1 MDLFESFVFF
11 GQTGSLSIP
20 KARCVKRWQQILHL
34 LAKVVCKCLNIELVP
49 QVLCKQLLCSK
60 THQAPNVFKCY
71 RQHLFAQRICPRE
84 TWFIYF
90 SRSVF
95 QSLRSLL
102 GEELAEFLESEE
114 RERRLDAVRSRI
126 RLLRDLRMDTR
137 ARGMWARLLND
148 QPAPRKHK
156 SGNKKG
162 GSTTRSGCFGH
173 KMDRIGTISGMG
185 C

>member
-1 MDLFESFVFF
+1 MANIISF
-11 GQTGSLSIP
+11 S
-20 KARCVKRWQQILHL
+20 L
-34 LAKVVCKCLNIELVP
+34 LANAQLKHAPRGGFSSFE
-49 QVLCKQLLCSK
+49 QLLK
-60 THQAPNVFKCY
+60 VAQY
-71 RQHLFAQRICPRE
+71 LFPQ
-84 TWFIYF
+84 
-90 SRSVF
+90 SVF

-114 RERRLDAVRSRI
+114 KERRLDAVRSRI

-148 QPAPRKHK
+148 QPAPRRHK

>member
-1 MDLFESFVFF
+1 MRKTLPYKPSHFLSRPMHFVFVCTKLWF
-11 GQTGSLSIP
+11 YLSYKSNMMQTVALLKQAASMYFSFIKAISL
-20 KARCVKRWQQILHL
+20 CTMHL
-34 LAKVVCKCLNIELVP
+34 PEGGIVYL
-49 QVLCKQLLCSK
+49 
-60 THQAPNVFKCY
+60 
-71 RQHLFAQRICPRE
+71 
-84 TWFIYF
+84 F
-90 SRSVF
+90 SRSLF

-114 RERRLDAVRSRI
+114 RERRLEDVRSRI
-126 RLLRDLRMDTR
+126 RLLRDIRMDTR

-162 GSTTRSGCFGH
+162 GATSRSGCFGH

>member
-1 MDLFESFVFF
+1 MDQAEVYLTCKSNIM
-11 GQTGSLSIP
+11 QT
-20 KARCVKRWQQILHL
+20 AAL
-34 LAKVVCKCLNIELVP
+34 L
-49 QVLCKQLLCSK
+49 KQAASM
-60 THQAPNVFKCY
+60 
-71 RQHLFAQRICPRE
+71 
-84 TWFIYF
+84 YF
-90 SRSVF
+90 SFIKGISLCTMYLPEGDIVYLFPRSLF

-114 RERRLDAVRSRI
+114 RERRLEDVRSRI

-137 ARGMWARLLND
+137 ARGMWARLLNE
-148 QPAPRKHK
+148 QPIPKKHK

-162 GSTTRSGCFGH
+162 GSTSRSGCFGH

>member
-1 MDLFESFVFF
+1 M
-11 GQTGSLSIP
+11 
-20 KARCVKRWQQILHL
+20 
-34 LAKVVCKCLNIELVP
+34 
-49 QVLCKQLLCSK
+49 
-60 THQAPNVFKCY
+60 HQAEVYLSYKSNIMQTAALLKQAASMYCTFIKGISLCTMYLPEGDIVYLFY
-71 RQHLFAQRICPRE
+71 RSL
-84 TWFIYF
+84 
-90 SRSVF
+90 F

-114 RERRLDAVRSRI
+114 RERRLEDVRSRI

-148 QPAPRKHK
+148 QPIPKKHK

-162 GSTTRSGCFGH
+162 GSTSRSGCFGH

>member
-1 MDLFESFVFF
+1 MHQIEVFPNLKSSIM
-11 GQTGSLSIP
+11 QTAALLKEAPSMYFNFIESLSLCTTYLP
-20 KARCVKRWQQILHL
+20 KGDIV
-34 LAKVVCKCLNIELVP
+34 
-49 QVLCKQLLCSK
+49 
-60 THQAPNVFKCY
+60 Y
-71 RQHLFAQRICPRE
+71 LFSQ
-84 TWFIYF
+84 
-90 SRSVF
+90 SVF

-148 QPAPRKHK
+148 QPAPRRHK

-162 GSTTRSGCFGH
+162 GSTSRSGCFGH

>member
-1 MDLFESFVFF
+1 MFVWTKLRFTSVIK
-11 GQTGSLSIP
+11 QT
-20 KARCVKRWQQILHL
+20 
-34 LAKVVCKCLNIELVP
+34 
-49 QVLCKQLLCSK
+49 LCKRLLCSNK
-60 THQAPNVFKCY
+60 QQACILLLSLRTVGLPEGNIVY
-71 RQHLFAQRICPRE
+71 LFPRS
-84 TWFIYF
+84 F
-90 SRSVF
+90 F

-114 RERRLDAVRSRI
+114 RERRLEDVRSRI

-148 QPAPRKHK
+148 QPVPKKHK

-162 GSTTRSGCFGH
+162 GSTSRSGCFGH

>member
-1 MDLFESFVFF
+1 MN
-11 GQTGSLSIP
+11 LSYLVACGLMVTLLSVRMAAKP
-20 KARCVKRWQQILHL
+20 LSQAQQ
-34 LAKVVCKCLNIELVP
+34 K
-49 QVLCKQLLCSK
+49 
-60 THQAPNVFKCY
+60 
-71 RQHLFAQRICPRE
+71 
-84 TWFIYF
+84 
-90 SRSVF
+90 
-95 QSLRSLL
+95 SLRSLL

-148 QPAPRKHK
+148 QPAARRHK
-156 SGNKKG
+156 SGSKKG
-162 GSTTRSGCFGH
+162 GSTSRSGCFGH

>member
-1 MDLFESFVFF
+1 M
-11 GQTGSLSIP
+11 QT
-20 KARCVKRWQQILHL
+20 AAL
-34 LAKVVCKCLNIELVP
+34 L
-49 QVLCKQLLCSK
+49 KQAASM
-60 THQAPNVFKCY
+60 
-71 RQHLFAQRICPRE
+71 
-84 TWFIYF
+84 YF
-90 SRSVF
+90 SFIKGVSLCTMHLPKGDTVYLFSPSLF

-114 RERRLDAVRSRI
+114 RERRLEDVRSRL

-148 QPAPRKHK
+148 QPAPKKHK

-162 GSTTRSGCFGH
+162 GSTSRSGCFGH

>member
-1 MDLFESFVFF
+1 MSNWCLFRTYTYWIQNRGDWSKTTFGSARKRHSFVRKFTTALF
-11 GQTGSLSIP
+11 L
-20 KARCVKRWQQILHL
+20 ILDSNCIY
-34 LAKVVCKCLNIELVP
+34 KKC
-49 QVLCKQLLCSK
+49 
-60 THQAPNVFKCY
+60 APF
-71 RQHLFAQRICPRE
+71 L
-84 TWFIYF
+84 
-90 SRSVF
+90 F

-114 RERRLDAVRSRI
+114 RERRLDAVRSRL
-126 RLLRDLRMDTR
+126 RLLRDLRVDTR

-148 QPAPRKHK
+148 QPAPRRHK

-162 GSTTRSGCFGH
+162 GSASRSGCFGH

>member
-1 MDLFESFVFF
+1 MN
-11 GQTGSLSIP
+11 LSYLVACGLMVTLLSQRMGAKP
-20 KARCVKRWQQILHL
+20 LNQAQQ
-34 LAKVVCKCLNIELVP
+34 K
-49 QVLCKQLLCSK
+49 
-60 THQAPNVFKCY
+60 
-71 RQHLFAQRICPRE
+71 
-84 TWFIYF
+84 
-90 SRSVF
+90 F

-148 QPAPRKHK
+148 QPATRRHK

-162 GSTTRSGCFGH
+162 GSTSRSGCFGH

>member
-1 MDLFESFVFF
+1 MF
-11 GQTGSLSIP
+11 Q
-20 KARCVKRWQQILHL
+20 
-34 LAKVVCKCLNIELVP
+34 
-49 QVLCKQLLCSK
+49 
-60 THQAPNVFKCY
+60 
-71 RQHLFAQRICPRE
+71 
-84 TWFIYF
+84 
-90 SRSVF
+90 SVF

-102 GEELAEFLESEE
+102 GDELADFLESED

-148 QPAPRKHK
+148 QPVPRKHK
-156 SGNKKG
+156 PGIKKG
-162 GSTTRSGCFGH
+162 GSSRSGCFGH